1 MGALIPVRVRNL
13 LAAGKGIGV
22 THITNGCYRMH
33 AVEWNIGESAGALAA
48 WCMTHRKTPAQI
60 HEDAAQREDFQR
72 DIVADGI
79 RIGWPWE

>member
-1 MGALIPVRVRNL
+1 L

-48 WCMTHRKTPAQI
+48 WCIAHKREAAEI
-60 HEDAAQREDFQR
+60 HESAELIEEFQR
-72 DIVADGI
+72 DLAADGV
-79 RIGWPWE
+79 RIAWPWEI